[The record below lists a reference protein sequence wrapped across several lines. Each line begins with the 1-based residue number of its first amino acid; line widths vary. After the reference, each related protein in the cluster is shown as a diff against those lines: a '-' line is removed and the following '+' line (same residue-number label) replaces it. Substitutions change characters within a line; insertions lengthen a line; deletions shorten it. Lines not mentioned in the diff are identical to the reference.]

1 MTDWVKNEKLIVEE
15 LNRVLDTE
23 DYEDFYDFM
32 HKNFE
37 DDVYIVNKGSVMEM
51 AFFYTGASLIAVIP
65 QPTHEGEISY
75 KRAITEFDE
84 DDGFV
89 YLPDVTFYEGDD
101 YAFSWYSA
109 VNFDDIFKAM
119 CKVNEYL
126 KNFKEK
132 HKNA

>member
-15 LNRVLDTE
+15 LNRVLDT
-23 DYEDFYDFM
+23 DGYEDFYDFM

-37 DDVYIVNKGSVMEM
+37 DDVYIVNEDSVMEM
-51 AFFYTGASLIAVIP
+51 AFFYTGFSIIAVIP
-65 QPTHEGEISY
+65 HPTHEGEIGY
-75 KRAITEFDE
+75 GRAISEFTE

-89 YLPDVTFYEGDD
+89 YLPEDTFYDGGGD
-101 YAFSWYSA
+101 AFSWYSA
-109 VNFDDIFKAM
+109 GNFDGVFKAM